1 MKFDGI
7 ILLQWAERRSEE
19 LNKIKVASD
28 TFGMIQKIIVK
39 AASTNV
45 REDGRDMEYRNP
57 FANIRDKRLLIF

>member
-1 MKFDGI
+1 
-7 ILLQWAERRSEE
+7 
-19 LNKIKVASD
+19 VASD
-28 TFGMIQKIIVK
+28 TFGMIRKIIVK